1 MNMNIGQKIDV
12 KEDQIL
18 ELSQQ
23 LLSILL
29 KDHSSNKNIIWAT
42 DNYEYLGDSYK
53 KKNSIN
59 ISLITGKNN
68 MVIRPRV
75 SKTKEEQQSRI
86 RDNAEVFTPSWV
98 CNEQNTLIDNQW
110 FNGKSTFNKVNDK
123 GWSLIK
129 DKIDFSV
136 LEDKTWKDYVED
148 TRLEITCGEAPYI
161 TSRYDS
167 VSGEYI
173 DVEVRIGLLDR
184 KLRIITENT
193 NTKEEWLN
201 WAKKALENIY
211 GFEFQGDNLLIA
223 RENVLL
229 TVIEHYQNKYHD
241 MIDTELLCEFA
252 EIISWNLWQMDGLKY
267 VIPFS
272 CHNEDIVDN
281 TLFGENIIKQECEGC
296 KKNAVAKHNGIYC
309 KIKDWKKGRIVR
321 YVDLAIR
328 GKR

>member
-1 MNMNIGQKIDV
+1 MKERFNKMNMNIGQKIDV

-110 FNGKSTFNKVNDK
+110 FNGKSTFNKVN
-123 GWSLIK
+123 G
-129 DKIDFSV
+129 
-136 LEDKTWKDYVED
+136 
-148 TRLEITCGEAPYI
+148 A
-161 TSRYDS
+161 
-167 VSGEYI
+167 
-173 DVEVRIGLLDR
+173 
-184 KLRIITENT
+184 
-193 NTKEEWLN
+193 
-201 WAKKALENIY
+201 
-211 GFEFQGDNLLIA
+211 
-223 RENVLL
+223 
-229 TVIEHYQNKYHD
+229 
-241 MIDTELLCEFA
+241 
-252 EIISWNLWQMDGLKY
+252 
-267 VIPFS
+267 
-272 CHNEDIVDN
+272 
-281 TLFGENIIKQECEGC
+281 
-296 KKNAVAKHNGIYC
+296 
-309 KIKDWKKGRIVR
+309 
-321 YVDLAIR
+321 
-328 GKR
+328 